1 MGNANTGRRPAMN
14 SKPANRSLI
23 VLGTIICQIGLG
35 TIYTWSLFNQPLVDK
50 FHWGLG
56 DVATT
61 FSITSF
67 FLAFATLFAGK
78 LQERF
83 GIRNLTLV
91 SGVLVGLGLIAS
103 AHVQSLDMIYL
114 LAGVVVGFAV
124 GIAYIST
131 LSNLIKW
138 FPDNKGLISG
148 ISVGAFGSGSLLF
161 KYVNAALI
169 SGAGVSAAFFYWG
182 VIVMALIVLGSML
195 LKEPVQ
201 VNQQANHGTLG
212 NDYTVRQMLASKEAY
227 MLFVIFF
234 AACMSGL
241 YLIGIVKDMGVQLAG
256 MDLATA
262 ANTVSAVAIFNTAGR
277 IILGTLSDKVGR
289 MRVISFTMLVTI
301 LAIAAL
307 SFVTLSHTL
316 FFICVGAVAFCFG
329 GNITVFPAIVGDFFG
344 LKNHSKNY
352 GIIYQG
358 FGLGA
363 LAGSFVA
370 NHFGGFHATFMVMGV
385 LSVISLLIT
394 LFIKAPKAVE
404 QEEESHAEPVL
415 AKANG

>member
-1 MGNANTGRRPAMN
+1 MN

-23 VLGTIICQIGLG
+23 VLGTIICQMGLG

-307 SFVTLSHTL
+307 SFLTLSHTL

>member
-1 MGNANTGRRPAMN
+1 MN
-14 SKPANRSLI
+14 RKPANRSLI
-23 VLGTIICQIGLG
+23 VLGTIICQMGLG

-91 SGVLVGLGLIAS
+91 AGVLVGLGLIAS
-103 AHVQSLDMIYL
+103 AHVKSLDMIYL
-114 LAGVVVGFAV
+114 LAGVVVGLAV

-182 VIVMALIVLGSML
+182 VIVMALIVSGSL
-195 LKEPVQ
+195 WLKEPAP
-201 VNQQANHGTLG
+201 VNQQAMPGALG
-212 NDYTVRQMLASKEAY
+212 NDFTVRQMLASKESY
-227 MLFVIFF
+227 LLFVIFF

-241 YLIGIVKDMGVQLAG
+241 YLIGIVKDMGVQMAG

-301 LAIAAL
+301 LAIATL
-307 SFVTLSHTL
+307 SFLTPSHTL

-329 GNITVFPAIVGDFFG
+329 DNITVFPAIVGDFFG

-363 LAGSFVA
+363 LAGSFIA

-394 LFIKAPKAVE
+394 LFIKAPKAAEVA
-404 QEEESHAEPVL
+404 QQPHAQPML

>member
-1 MGNANTGRRPAMN
+1 MN

-23 VLGTIICQIGLG
+23 VLGTIICQMGLG

-301 LAIAAL
+301 LAIATL

-385 LSVISLLIT
+385 LSLISLLIT

>member
-1 MGNANTGRRPAMN
+1 MN

-23 VLGTIICQIGLG
+23 VLGTIICQMGLG

-370 NHFGGFHATFMVMGV
+370 NHFGGSHATFMVMGV

>member
-1 MGNANTGRRPAMN
+1 MN

-23 VLGTIICQIGLG
+23 VLGTIICQMGLG

-182 VIVMALIVLGSML
+182 VIVMALIVLGSLL

-201 VNQQANHGTLG
+201 VNQTANHHVLS

-307 SFVTLSHTL
+307 SFLTLSHTL

-370 NHFGGFHATFMVMGV
+370 NHFGGFHATFMVMGT

-404 QEEESHAEPVL
+404 QEEEAHAQPVL
-415 AKANG
+415 AKVNG

>member
-1 MGNANTGRRPAMN
+1 MNT
-14 SKPANRSLI
+14 KPANRSLI
-23 VLGTIICQIGLG
+23 VLGTIICQMGLG

-50 FHWGLG
+50 FHWGL

-83 GIRNLTLV
+83 GIRNLTLC
-91 SGVLVGLGLIAS
+91 SGILVGLGLIAS
-103 AHVQSLDMIYL
+103 AYVSTLNMVYL

-138 FPDNKGLISG
+138 FPANKGLISG
-148 ISVGAFGSGSLLF
+148 ISVGAFGTGSLLF

-169 SGAGVSAAFFYWG
+169 ADVGVSSAFFYWG
-182 VIVMALIVLGSML
+182 AIVMALIVLGSLL
-195 LKEPVQ
+195 LKEPVL
-201 VNQQANHGTLG
+201 VSNSAQQGTHGLG
-212 NDYTVRQMLASKEAY
+212 NDYSVRQMLATKEAY
-227 MLFVIFF
+227 LLFIIFF

-289 MRVISFTMLVTI
+289 MRVISFTMLVTV
-301 LAIAAL
+301 LAIMAL
-307 SFVTLSHTL
+307 SFLTLNHT

-370 NHFGGFHATFMVMGV
+370 KYFGGFHATFIVIGV
-385 LSVISLLIT
+385 LSVASLIIT
-394 LFIKAPKAVE
+394 LFIKAPKAVA
-404 QEEESHAEPVL
+404 QEEEHFPQAEL
-415 AKANG
+415 AKA

>member
-1 MGNANTGRRPAMN
+1 MN

-23 VLGTIICQIGLG
+23 VLGTIICQMGLG

-307 SFVTLSHTL
+307 SFMTLSHTL

>member
-1 MGNANTGRRPAMN
+1 MN

>member
-1 MGNANTGRRPAMN
+1 MN

-23 VLGTIICQIGLG
+23 VLGTIICQMGLG

-212 NDYTVRQMLASKEAY
+212 NDYTVHQMLASKEAY

>member
-1 MGNANTGRRPAMN
+1 MN

-23 VLGTIICQIGLG
+23 VLGTIICQMGLG

-56 DVATT
+56 EVATT

>member
-23 VLGTIICQIGLG
+23 VLGTIICQMGLG

>member
-1 MGNANTGRRPAMN
+1 MN

-23 VLGTIICQIGLG
+23 VLGTIICQMGLG

-78 LQERF
+78 LQECF

-161 KYVNAALI
+161 KYVNTALI

-182 VIVMALIVLGSML
+182 VIVMGLIVLGSML

-307 SFVTLSHTL
+307 SFLTLNHTL

>member
-1 MGNANTGRRPAMN
+1 MN

-23 VLGTIICQIGLG
+23 VLGTIICQMGLG

-56 DVATT
+56 NVATT

-182 VIVMALIVLGSML
+182 VIVMALIVLGSLL

-201 VNQQANHGTLG
+201 VNQTANHHVLS

-227 MLFVIFF
+227 LLFVIFF

-307 SFVTLSHTL
+307 SFLTLSHTL

-370 NHFGGFHATFMVMGV
+370 NHFGGFHATFMVMGT

-404 QEEESHAEPVL
+404 QEEESHPQPVL
-415 AKANG
+415 AKVNG

>member
-1 MGNANTGRRPAMN
+1 MN
-14 SKPANRSLI
+14 CKPANRSLI
-23 VLGTIICQIGLG
+23 VLGTIICQMGLG

-78 LQERF
+78 LQEHF

-103 AHVQSLDMIYL
+103 AHVKSLDMIYL

-138 FPDNKGLISG
+138 FPNHKGLISG

-169 SGAGVSAAFFYWG
+169 ADAGVSAAFFYWG
-182 VIVMALIVLGSML
+182 VIVMALIVLGSLL
-195 LKEPVQ
+195 LKEPQQ
-201 VNQQANHGTLG
+201 VNQQTTSGMLG
-212 NDYTVRQMLASKEAY
+212 NDFTVRQMLASKEAY
-227 MLFVIFF
+227 LLFVIFF

-307 SFVTLSHTL
+307 SFLTLSHTL

-363 LAGSFVA
+363 LAGSFIA

-394 LFIKAPKAVE
+394 LFIKAPKPVE
-404 QEEESHAEPVL
+404 MEEEAQAQPML

>member
-1 MGNANTGRRPAMN
+1 MN

-23 VLGTIICQIGLG
+23 VLGTIICQMGLG

-195 LKEPVQ
+195 LKEPEQ

>member
-1 MGNANTGRRPAMN
+1 MN

-23 VLGTIICQIGLG
+23 VLGTIICQMGLG

-256 MDLATA
+256 MNLATA

>member
-1 MGNANTGRRPAMN
+1 MN

-23 VLGTIICQIGLG
+23 VLGTIICQMGLG

-201 VNQQANHGTLG
+201 VNQQANQGTLG

-307 SFVTLSHTL
+307 SFLTLSHTL

>member
-1 MGNANTGRRPAMN
+1 MN

-23 VLGTIICQIGLG
+23 VLGTIICQMGLG

-201 VNQQANHGTLG
+201 VNQQANHDTLG

>member
-1 MGNANTGRRPAMN
+1 MRT
-14 SKPANRSLI
+14 KPVNRSLI
-23 VLGTIICQIGLG
+23 VLGTIICQMGLG
-35 TIYTWSLFNQPLVDK
+35 TIYTWSLFNQPLVEK
-50 FHWGLG
+50 FHWSLA

-67 FLAFATLFAGK
+67 FLAFSTLFAGK

-83 GIRNLTLV
+83 GIRNLTLAA
-91 SGVLVGLGLIAS
+91 GVLVGLGLIAS
-103 AHVQSLDMIYL
+103 AYVSSLDMIYL

-138 FPDNKGLISG
+138 FPANKGLISG

-169 SGAGVSAAFFYWG
+169 ANAGVSAAFFYWG
-182 VIVMALIVLGSML
+182 AIVMALIVLGSLL
-195 LKEPVQ
+195 LKEPAAARTPAAQ
-201 VNQQANHGTLG
+201 RGQSA
-212 NDYTVRQMLASKEAY
+212 DYSVRQMLATKEAY
-227 MLFVIFF
+227 LLFAIFF
-234 AACMSGL
+234 SACMSGL

-256 MDLATA
+256 MDVATA

-289 MRVISFTMLVTI
+289 MRVISFTMLVTV
-301 LAIAAL
+301 LAIVAL
-307 SFVTLSHTL
+307 STFTLSHSL
-316 FFICVGAVAFCFG
+316 FFLCVGAVAFCFG

-363 LAGSFVA
+363 LAGSFIA
-370 NHFGGFHATFMVMGV
+370 KYFGGFHATFIVIGV
-385 LSVISLLIT
+385 LSLLSLLIT
-394 LFIKAPKAVE
+394 LLIKTPQPAATAE
-404 QEEESHAEPVL
+404 QEEHQPADLV
-415 AKANG
+415 KA

>member
-1 MGNANTGRRPAMN
+1 MN

-23 VLGTIICQIGLG
+23 VLGTIICQMGLG

-370 NHFGGFHATFMVMGV
+370 NHFGGFHSTFMVMGV

>member
-1 MGNANTGRRPAMN
+1 MN

-23 VLGTIICQIGLG
+23 VLGTIICQMGLG

-404 QEEESHAEPVL
+404 QEEESHAEPVF

>member
-1 MGNANTGRRPAMN
+1 MN

-23 VLGTIICQIGLG
+23 VLGTIICQMGLG

-83 GIRNLTLV
+83 GIRNLTLF

-195 LKEPVQ
+195 LKEPGQ

-307 SFVTLSHTL
+307 SFLTLSHTL

-370 NHFGGFHATFMVMGV
+370 NHFGGFHATFIVMGV

>member
-1 MGNANTGRRPAMN
+1 MRT
-14 SKPANRSLI
+14 KPVNRSLI
-23 VLGTIICQIGLG
+23 VLGTIICQMGLG
-35 TIYTWSLFNQPLVDK
+35 TIYTWSLFNQPLVEK
-50 FHWGLG
+50 FHWGLA

-67 FLAFATLFAGK
+67 FLAFSTLFAGK

-83 GIRNLTLV
+83 GIRNLTLAA
-91 SGVLVGLGLIAS
+91 GVLVGLGLIAS
-103 AHVQSLDMIYL
+103 AYASSLDMIYL

-138 FPDNKGLISG
+138 FPANKGLISG

-169 SGAGVSAAFFYWG
+169 ANAGVSAAFFYWG
-182 VIVMALIVLGSML
+182 AIVMALIVLGSLL
-195 LKEPVQ
+195 LKEPAAARTPAAQ
-201 VNQQANHGTLG
+201 RGQSA
-212 NDYTVRQMLASKEAY
+212 DYSVRQMLATKEAY
-227 MLFVIFF
+227 LLFAIFF
-234 AACMSGL
+234 SACMSGL

-256 MDLATA
+256 MDVATA

-289 MRVISFTMLVTI
+289 MRVISFTMLVTV
-301 LAIAAL
+301 LAIVAL
-307 SFVTLSHTL
+307 SSFTLSHSL
-316 FFICVGAVAFCFG
+316 FFLCVGAVAFCFG

-363 LAGSFVA
+363 LAGSFIA
-370 NHFGGFHATFMVMGV
+370 KYFGGFHATFIVIGV
-385 LSVISLLIT
+385 LSLLSLLIT
-394 LFIKAPKAVE
+394 LLIKTPQPAATAE
-404 QEEESHAEPVL
+404 QEEHQPADLV
-415 AKANG
+415 KA

>member
-1 MGNANTGRRPAMN
+1 MN

-23 VLGTIICQIGLG
+23 VLGTIICQMGLG

-83 GIRNLTLV
+83 GIRNLTLF

-182 VIVMALIVLGSML
+182 VIVMALIVLGSLL
-195 LKEPVQ
+195 LKEPAQ
-201 VNQQANHGTLG
+201 VNQTANHHVLS

-227 MLFVIFF
+227 LLFVIFF

-307 SFVTLSHTL
+307 SFLTLSHTL

-370 NHFGGFHATFMVMGV
+370 NHFGGFHATFMVMGT

-404 QEEESHAEPVL
+404 QEEESHAEPVF

>member
-1 MGNANTGRRPAMN
+1 MNT
-14 SKPANRSLI
+14 KPVNRSLI
-23 VLGTIICQIGLG
+23 VLGTIICQMGLG

-182 VIVMALIVLGSML
+182 VIVMTLIVLGSML

-256 MDLATA
+256 MDLETA

-307 SFVTLSHTL
+307 SFMTLSHTL

-394 LFIKAPKAVE
+394 LFIKAPKAIE